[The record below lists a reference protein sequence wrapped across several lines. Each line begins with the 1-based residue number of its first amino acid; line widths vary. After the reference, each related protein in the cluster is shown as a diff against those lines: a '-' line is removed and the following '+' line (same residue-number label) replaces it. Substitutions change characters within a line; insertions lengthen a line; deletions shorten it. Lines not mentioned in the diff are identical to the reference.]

1 MTPFSEFILN
11 YDEIYSREYLW
22 KIVRCAVTGEFGSLS
37 RKQRSELMIF
47 YENLDTLLS
56 DIYKY
61 TSEAEKS
68 QQEGGDSHA

>member
-11 YDEIYSREYLW
+11 YDETYSREYLW
-22 KIVRCAVTGEFGSLS
+22 TLVRCAVTGEFGSLS

-68 QQEGGDSHA
+68 RKEGGDSHA